1 MSPTLPLSP
10 PEGAPQR
17 LMLIDA
23 FKAVAS
29 QLIVL
34 HHLAFYGPMSDW
46 THRVLPDLVAWF
58 SQDARMAVQVF
69 LVVAG
74 FLAARSLAPAGALA
88 PTQSP
93 GRLLWQRY
101 VRIALPYT
109 AALVV
114 AVVCTELARQW
125 MAHDSLPERAEFWQ
139 FVWHALLL
147 HTLLDVDSLSAGVWY
162 VAIDFQLYAL
172 LLGLLWISRGVRGPW
187 PQVLV
192 AVGVLVSLFHFNLDA
207 DWDAWALYFFGAYGM
222 GVLTGWAT
230 RNPAAWREG
239 RWPMAALLALVFLID
254 FTGISHPHCAGAGGQ
269 RGAGGGAVARLA
281 HHLAPQPRGGLS
293 GAHFLL
299 GVSAQFSG
307 GAGGQCALHALRQR
321 RPTGADAGR
330 AAGLAGLQPGRC
342 RLSPR
347 GGATAR
353 SPGPRASN
361 TGQRAGASTGAS
373 AAWLINSVNHTR

>member
-239 RWPMAALLALVFLID
+239 RWPMAALLALVFLALALD
-254 FTGISHPHCAGAGGQ
+254 FRARIALALVVSAVLAAAQLHGWLTTWPRSRTVGYLGRISYSVFLLNFPVALVVNALFTRYGSADPLVQTLGVLLAWLACNLAGA
-269 RGAGGGAVARLA
+269 AFHHAVEQPLGRL
-281 HHLAPQPRGGLS
+281 
-293 GAHFLL
+293 
-299 GVSAQFSG
+299 
-307 GAGGQCALHALRQR
+307 
-321 RPTGADAGR
+321 GR
-330 AAGLAGLQPGRC
+330 ARQTPVNAPAPAPAPVPPG
-342 RLSPR
+342 S
-347 GGATAR
+347 
-353 SPGPRASN
+353 
-361 TGQRAGASTGAS
+361 STP
-373 AAWLINSVNHTR
+373 